1 MIANRGYPAVYLE
14 PVEVRRQRMALLR
27 VKAIAASSAWRAGLP
42 WHWSS
47 SSATRPGTRLN
58 HLYGIGDSAM
68 VRLDQSNDTGATCA
82 FDPYPEGAPAG
93 NKFPECDG
101 ELLAW

>member
-42 WHWSS
+42 
-47 SSATRPGTRLN
+47 
-58 HLYGIGDSAM
+58 
-68 VRLDQSNDTGATCA
+68 
-82 FDPYPEGAPAG
+82 
-93 NKFPECDG
+93 
-101 ELLAW
+101 